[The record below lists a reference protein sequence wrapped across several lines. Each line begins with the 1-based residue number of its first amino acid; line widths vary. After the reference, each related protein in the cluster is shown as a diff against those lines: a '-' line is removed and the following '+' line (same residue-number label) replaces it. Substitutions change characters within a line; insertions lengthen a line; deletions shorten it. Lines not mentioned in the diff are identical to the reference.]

1 MSYGIRLLFC
11 LTIVF
16 CTEAALAQ
24 TAAYVYVARPTHL
37 DGFAAAADGKLTPV
51 PGSPFANLTLSEIV
65 ASNQHLVAVDDDG
78 ICTRSLLRP
87 TAQ

>member
-1 MSYGIRLLFC
+1 MCNAPSLGNTIVTKRARTDIAPRKENLMRYGIRLLFC

-37 DGFAAAADGKLTPV
+37 DGFAAAADV
-51 PGSPFANLTLSEIV
+51 N
-65 ASNQHLVAVDDDG
+65 
-78 ICTRSLLRP
+78 
-87 TAQ
+87 